1 MSEGSVIITIV
12 TGLAAIVQAL
22 SLFLLKQIFAEL
34 KSVRDTLRDYVP
46 REVCEEKMT
55 SQHYRIRN
63 LEQHGGPLPGLLL
76 AGGAALLL
84 LSAGCGH
91 NAVSYGKGFAVE
103 TTANPETWT
112 FGFAVRYGEIFTAA
126 VKERAKV
133 TLTTSAKAAGT
144 ASDKSA
150 PSDKSDTATT
160 LTIETGDQVTG
171 YMVDLEKV
179 KAQAS
184 PAGK

>member
-1 MSEGSVIITIV
+1 MSTGTLIITMV

-34 KSVRDTLRDYVP
+34 RSVRDALRDYVP
-46 REVCEEKMT
+46 REVCEEKMNG
-55 SQHYRIRN
+55 QHYRIKH

-84 LSAGCGH
+84 CLTGCGH
-91 NAVSYGKGFAVE
+91 NCVSYGKGFAVE

-112 FGFAVRYGEIFTAA
+112 FGVSVRFGEIFTAA
-126 VKERAKV
+126 IKEKSKV

-144 ASDKSA
+144 ASDKSDL
-150 PSDKSDTATT
+150 SDKSDTATT

-171 YMVDLEKV
+171 YVVDLEKA